1 MIALQFEFVNPQ
13 YFWLFLALPVA
24 IAWALWKRN
33 KLTASVNLSS
43 LKGFKT
49 PANSLAKFRPVVFLL
64 RVVALSFFIIAMAR
78 PRHVDTTSRIKT
90 TEGIDIVMAMD
101 VSGSMLARD
110 LKPNRLEALKKVAS
124 NFVMDR
130 PNDRIGVVIYAGE
143 SYTQVPLTTDKT
155 VVVNAIN
162 NISYGSAIEDGTA
175 IGEGLATSV
184 NRLKDSSS
192 EGKVVILL
200 TDGVNNT
207 GYIDPMIATELAL
220 AFDIK
225 VYGIGLGTTGNAMA
239 PVAINPNGS
248 FRYANIP
255 VVIDED
261 LLKEISTVTGGKYF
275 RAVSNSKLE
284 EVYEEIN
291 KLEKTEIE
299 EFQYTSYE
307 ELFRTFILW
316 GIGFLLLELIL
327 RFTLFRSF
335 V

>member
-1 MIALQFEFVNPQ
+1 MTALQFEFVNPEF
-13 YFWLFLALPVA
+13 FWLFLALPVA
-24 IAWALWKRN
+24 IAWTLWKR
-33 KLTASVNLSS
+33 KEFTASVKLSS

-49 PANSLAKFRPVVFLL
+49 PSNWLAKLRPVTIVL
-64 RVVALSFFIIAMAR
+64 RLIAISFFIIAMAR
-78 PRHVDTTSRIKT
+78 PRHIDTTSRIKT
-90 TEGIDIVMAMD
+90 TEGIDIVIAMD

-110 LKPNRLEALKKVAS
+110 LKPNRLEALKKVAA

-130 PNDRIGVVIYAGE
+130 PNDRIGIVIYAGE
-143 SYTQVPLTTDKT
+143 SYTQVPLTTDKA

-162 NISYGSAIEDGTA
+162 SISYGNAIEDGTA
-175 IGEGLATSV
+175 IGEGLATAV
-184 NRLKDSSS
+184 NRLKDSPS

-220 AFDIK
+220 AFDIT
-225 VYGIGLGTTGNAMA
+225 VYGIGLGTTGTAMA
-239 PVAINPNGS
+239 PVALNPNGT

-255 VVIDED
+255 VVIDEE
-261 LLKEISTVTGGKYF
+261 LLKEISKSTGGKYF
-275 RAVSNSKLE
+275 RAVSTSKLE

-299 EFQYTSYE
+299 EFQYTNYQ
-307 ELFRTFILW
+307 ELFRVFILW
-316 GIGFLLLELIL
+316 GAGFLLFELLL

>member
-1 MIALQFEFVNPQ
+1 MPLSFEFVNPEF
-13 YFWLFLALPVA
+13 FWLFLALPVA
-24 IAWALWKRN
+24 IAWFLWKR
-33 KLTASVNLSS
+33 KEFTASVKLSS

-49 PANSLAKFRPVVFLL
+49 SSNWLAKLRPLLFVFRLI
-64 RVVALSFFIIAMAR
+64 ALSLFIIAMAR
-78 PRHVDTTSRIKT
+78 PRYVDTTTKVKT

-110 LKPNRLEALKKVAS
+110 LKPNRLEALKKVAA
-124 NFVMDR
+124 NFVMER

-143 SYTQVPLTTDKT
+143 SYTQVPLTTDKA

-162 NISYGSAIEDGTA
+162 SISYGNTIEDGTA
-175 IGEGLATSV
+175 IGEGLATAV

-192 EGKVVILL
+192 ESKVVILL

-239 PVAINPNGS
+239 PVAINQNGS

-261 LLKEISTVTGGKYF
+261 LLKEISKATGGKYF
-275 RAVSNSKLE
+275 RAVSTSKLE

-307 ELFRTFILW
+307 ELFRIFVLW
-316 GIGFLLLELIL
+316 GGAFLLFEILL

>member
-1 MIALQFEFVNPQ
+1 MSTLQFEFVNPEF
-13 YFWLFLALPVA
+13 FWLFLTLPVA
-24 IAWALWKRN
+24 IAWFLWKHK
-33 KLTASVNLSS
+33 KLTASVKLSS

-49 PANSLAKFRPVVFLL
+49 SSNWLAKFRPALFVFRLI
-64 RVVALSFFIIAMAR
+64 ALSLFIIAMAR
-78 PRHVDTTSRIKT
+78 PRFVDTNTKIKT

-124 NFVMDR
+124 NFVMNR

-143 SYTQVPLTTDKT
+143 SYTQVPLTTDKA

-162 NISYGSAIEDGTA
+162 SISYGNTIEDGTA
-175 IGEGLATSV
+175 IGEGLATAV

-192 EGKVVILL
+192 ESKVVILL

-207 GYIDPMIATELAL
+207 GYIDPSIATELAL
-220 AFDIK
+220 AFNIK

-261 LLKEISTVTGGKYF
+261 LLKEISQATGGTYF
-275 RAVSNSKLE
+275 RAVSTSKLE

-299 EFQYTSYE
+299 EFQYTSFE
-307 ELFRTFILW
+307 ELFRIFILW
-316 GIGFLLLELIL
+316 GGVFLLIEHLLK
-327 RFTLFRSF
+327 FTFFRSF

>member
-1 MIALQFEFVNPQ
+1 MSNLQFEFVNPEF
-13 YFWLFLALPVA
+13 FWLFLALPVA
-24 IAWALWKRN
+24 VAWFLWKRN
-33 KLTASVNLSS
+33 ELTASVKLSS

-49 PANSLAKFRPVVFLL
+49 SSNWLAKLRPLLFIFRLI
-64 RVVALSFFIIAMAR
+64 ALSLFIIAMAR
-78 PRHVDTTSRIKT
+78 PRYVDTTTRIKT

-162 NISYGSAIEDGTA
+162 SISYGNTIEDGTA
-175 IGEGLATSV
+175 IGEGLATAV

-192 EGKVVILL
+192 DSKVVILL

-220 AFDIK
+220 AFNIK

-261 LLKEISTVTGGKYF
+261 LLKEISKATGGKYF
-275 RAVSNSKLE
+275 RAVSTSKLE

-299 EFQYTSYE
+299 EFQYTSFE
-307 ELFRTFILW
+307 ELFRIFVLW
-316 GIGFLLLELIL
+316 GGAFLLIELLL